1 MPISRKDSVI
11 NLCQQMGELMQD
23 KHKLLEDLEK
33 KFGDFHT
40 LANLTLSNDLSLF
53 TFLLEDSTL
62 KETYK
67 SRFFTCL
74 NSTLIFNKEAFL
86 TFLNTH
92 ILDKSYTT
100 YSNKIGLSNKNRELI
115 QSNTEVVLNFPFK
128 DCILKGGQI
137 KDKDKSEEIFFNE
150 ILASDEID
158 VLYAPKALQNF
169 EFIGEHS
176 ALSDFSGSA
185 SEASLRSMSNTP
197 HSPSSHN
204 PKNSSQSLEC
214 ENLESANLTQD
225 LTIADSFSKGDL
237 KLAPSADSYQNKESE
252 ISPNQVKMKPIL
264 KNSNQSI
271 NQSVGRSVLESQ
283 TPTSHSKHC
292 EKSLHK
298 ATRESLS
305 YCHSEGFMPEES
317 LKESLV

>member
-1 MPISRKDSVI
+1 
-11 NLCQQMGELMQD
+11 MGELMQD

-40 LANLTLSNDLSLF
+40 LANLTLSNDLSLL

-128 DCILKGGQI
+128 DCILKGGQV

-158 VLYAPKALQNF
+158 VLFAPKALQNF

-176 ALSDFSGSA
+176 ALSD
-185 SEASLRSMSNTP
+185 
-197 HSPSSHN
+197 
-204 PKNSSQSLEC
+204 
-214 ENLESANLTQD
+214 
-225 LTIADSFSKGDL
+225 
-237 KLAPSADSYQNKESE
+237 
-252 ISPNQVKMKPIL
+252 
-264 KNSNQSI
+264 
-271 NQSVGRSVLESQ
+271 
-283 TPTSHSKHC
+283 
-292 EKSLHK
+292 
-298 ATRESLS
+298 
-305 YCHSEGFMPEES
+305 
-317 LKESLV
+317 